1 MTQQLGIVKG
11 DAFQK
16 LGSAGLII
24 GAILMVIGGLLMPYA
39 AKLTSNVQEMLKP
52 LGENEFRAQV
62 SSLLMIMGIWAIMI
76 GATGVYRSI
85 TASGAAWARLGFY
98 FIIVGT
104 AVWTVTL
111 SQDVATASAA
121 ANWLAASAAGKEA
134 AYSALAAVNAVNRGL
149 YPMTIIV
156 YWLSYTFL
164 GIAMVLSN
172 VYPRWLG
179 WVGLIL
185 ANTVVAV
192 GIIQT
197 FTARSTTFTLVFAV
211 LSLLTTLW
219 VLVVGIWIARKAW

>member
-16 LGSAGLII
+16 LGSAGFII
-24 GAILMVIGGLLMPYA
+24 RTILMVIGDLLMPYT

-52 LGENEFRAQV
+52 LGEHEFRAQV

-85 TASGAAWARLGFY
+85 TAGGAAWARLGFY
-98 FIIVGT
+98 FILVGT

-134 AYSALAAVNAVNRGL
+134 AYSALAAVNAVGRGL

-156 YWLSYTFL
+156 YWLAYTFL